1 MMQCRLAHITTV
13 MLMAVLTFMARG
25 AHYTAGETVLTLND
39 AIDIALEESYNM
51 KSLRLQVIQAEQT
64 RNAAKYRFRTH
75 IDLNLD
81 VPDWSERVQSV
92 EVPNALPVY
101 NSYGTLRYEG
111 QLDIRQ
117 PLPTDGD
124 ITLRTQMY
132 QSDESTYLA
141 DQDKDIDRKDFYTS
155 IRLQFN
161 QPLFTYNQLKTG
173 LKSAE
178 LRYDRSSKRF
188 NRMELD
194 LMYDVTQSFFNL
206 YSAIRR
212 HEINQETMEQKK
224 NAYEIAKLKFEAGLI
239 PEVEALQTE
248 VDYAS
253 AQADLLS
260 SEAAMERQR
269 DQFKQEIGLSLISD
283 VTVKTDIEVSHFDID
298 LDKAIKE
305 GMTRRSEITEQMI
318 EIELQKIS
326 VIETDA
332 RSEITGNLSA
342 FYDFTGISDSALP
355 YNTSSYDLFDSSWDD
370 LNRRPRNR
378 GVGLSLSV
386 PIWDWGVNKAEVAS
400 AKATLKNEEL
410 YLAEVTKQ
418 VESSIRE
425 VVRSLK
431 EAESRLNVLQKS
443 QDVAQRSYDISLERF
458 DNGEITSQDLALD
471 SQRLTSAKLAYLSAY
486 ITYKLAVADLRRKT
500 LWDFENNESLN

>member
-1 MMQCRLAHITTV
+1 MF
-13 MLMAVLTFMARG
+13 MAVLMVLAYGTHNA
-25 AHYTAGETVLTLND
+25 TGETVLTLND

-51 KSLRLQVIQAEQT
+51 KSLRLQVIQAEQN
-64 RNAAKYRFRTH
+64 RNAAKYRFRTQ

-111 QLDIRQ
+111 QLEIRQ

-132 QSDESTYLA
+132 HSDESTYLA
-141 DQDKDIDRKDFYTS
+141 DQDEDIDRKDFYTS
-155 IRLQFN
+155 IRLQLN

-194 LMYDVTQSFFNL
+194 LMYDVSQSFFNL

-212 HEINQETMEQKK
+212 HEINKETMEQKK
-224 NAYEIAKLKFEAGLI
+224 NAYELAKLKFEAGLI
-239 PEVEALQTE
+239 PEVEALQME

-260 SEAAMERQR
+260 SEATMERQR
-269 DQFKQEIGLSLISD
+269 DQFKQDIGLSLITD
-283 VTVKTDIEVSHFDID
+283 VTVKTDIDVSHFDID
-298 LDKAIKE
+298 LDKAIEE
-305 GMTRRSEITEQMI
+305 GMTRRTEITEQII
-318 EIELQKIS
+318 EIELQKIN
-326 VIETDA
+326 VIQTDA
-332 RSEITGNLSA
+332 RSEISGNLSA
-342 FYDFTGISDSALP
+342 FYDFTGVSDPALP
-355 YNTSSYDLFDSSWDD
+355 YDTGAYDLFDSSWDD

-378 GVGLSLSV
+378 GIGFSLSV

-400 AKATLKNEEL
+400 AKATLKDQEL
-410 YLAEVTKQ
+410 YLDEVRKQ
-418 VESSIRE
+418 VESSIRN
-425 VVRSLK
+425 VVRSVR
-431 EAESRLNVLQKS
+431 EAENRLSVLQKS
-443 QDVAQRSYDISLERF
+443 QEVAQRSYDISLERF

-500 LWDFENNESLN
+500 LWDFEYDRPLD